1 MEYAMRTAPFLPPLI
16 YVVRNIGDSKMEELT
31 QRVGL
36 LEKTT
41 HQIQQDVAVLTAR
54 SENFATKADI
64 CTLRTE
70 LLGEMGKSEKR
81 TDCKFEKMA
90 LHFDDKLGKMAL
102 HFDDKLGKMAL
113 HFDDKLGKMAL
124 HFDDKL
130 EKMELRIDDKLEKME
145 LRIDDKLDKME
156 LRIDDKLDKMEQRI
170 DVKFERMD
178 EKFEKKFVRIDEKF
192 EKLNDRLTWSIM
204 VPAILA
210 VLAWFVKDLVVKI

>member
-16 YVVRNIGDSKMEELT
+16 YVVRNIGGSKMEELT

-54 SENFATKADI
+54 SENFATRADI
-64 CTLRTE
+64 CTLRSE
-70 LLGEMGKSEKR
+70 LLGEMGQSEKR
-81 TDCKFEKMA
+81 SDGKFDKMA
-90 LHFDDKLGKMAL
+90 LN
-102 HFDDKLGKMAL
+102 
-113 HFDDKLGKMAL
+113 FDDKLGKMAL

-130 EKMELRIDDKLEKME
+130 EKLEVRIDGKLDKMALHFDDKLEKLE
-145 LRIDDKLDKME
+145 VRIDDKLDKME

-192 EKLNDRLTWSIM
+192 EKLNVKFEKLNDRLTWSIM

-210 VLAWFVKDLVVKI
+210 VLAWFVKDLLVKV

>member
-64 CTLRTE
+64 GTLRTE
-70 LLGEMGKSEKR
+70 LLGEMGQSEKR
-81 TDCKFEKMA
+81 SDGKFEKMA
-90 LHFDDKLGKMAL
+90 LHFDDKLGGMAR
-102 HFDDKLGKMAL
+102 

-130 EKMELRIDDKLEKME
+130 EKL
-145 LRIDDKLDKME
+145 E

-170 DVKFERMD
+170 DLKFERMD
-178 EKFEKKFVRIDEKF
+178 EKFEKKFVRIDERFEKLNVKF

-210 VLAWFVKDLVVKI
+210 VLAWFVKDLLVKV

>member
-64 CTLRTE
+64 GTLRTE
-70 LLGEMGKSEKR
+70 LLGEMGQSEKR
-81 TDCKFEKMA
+81 TDGKFEKMA
-90 LHFDDKLGKMAL
+90 LHFDDKLE
-102 HFDDKLGKMAL
+102 
-113 HFDDKLGKMAL
+113 
-124 HFDDKL
+124 KL
-130 EKMELRIDDKLEKME
+130 EV
-145 LRIDDKLDKME
+145 
-156 LRIDDKLDKMEQRI
+156 RIDDKLDKMEQRI
-170 DVKFERMD
+170 DLKFERMD
-178 EKFEKKFVRIDEKF
+178 EKFEKKFVRIDDRFEKLNVKF

-210 VLAWFVKDLVVKI
+210 VLAWFVKDLLVKV

>member
-1 MEYAMRTAPFLPPLI
+1 
-16 YVVRNIGDSKMEELT
+16 MEELT

-64 CTLRTE
+64 GTLRTE
-70 LLGEMGKSEKR
+70 LLGEMGQSEKR
-81 TDCKFEKMA
+81 SDGKFEKMA
-90 LHFDDKLGKMAL
+90 LHFDDKLGGMAR
-102 HFDDKLGKMAL
+102 

-130 EKMELRIDDKLEKME
+130 EKL
-145 LRIDDKLDKME
+145 E

-170 DVKFERMD
+170 DLKFERMD
-178 EKFEKKFVRIDEKF
+178 EKFEKKFVRIDERFEKLNVKF

-210 VLAWFVKDLVVKI
+210 VLAWFVKDLLVKV

>member
-16 YVVRNIGDSKMEELT
+16 YVVRNIGDLKMEELT

-54 SENFATKADI
+54 SENFATRADI
-64 CTLRTE
+64 GTLRSE
-70 LLGEMGKSEKR
+70 LLGEMGQSEKR
-81 TDCKFEKMA
+81 TDGKFEKMA
-90 LHFDDKLGKMAL
+90 LHFDDKLGGMSR
-102 HFDDKLGKMAL
+102 HFDDKLGKI
-113 HFDDKLGKMAL
+113 AL

-130 EKMELRIDDKLEKME
+130 EKLEV
-145 LRIDDKLDKME
+145 RIDDKLDKME

-192 EKLNDRLTWSIM
+192 EKLNVKFEKLNDRLTWSIM

-210 VLAWFVKDLVVKI
+210 VLAWFVKDLLVKV

>member
-64 CTLRTE
+64 GTLRTE
-70 LLGEMGKSEKR
+70 LLGEMGLSEKR
-81 TDCKFEKMA
+81 TDGKFEKMA
-90 LHFDDKLGKMAL
+90 LHFDDKLE
-102 HFDDKLGKMAL
+102 
-113 HFDDKLGKMAL
+113 
-124 HFDDKL
+124 KL
-130 EKMELRIDDKLEKME
+130 EV
-145 LRIDDKLDKME
+145 RIDDKLDKMA
-156 LRIDDKLDKMEQRI
+156 QRI
-170 DVKFERMD
+170 DLKFARMD
-178 EKFEKKFVRIDEKF
+178 EKFEKKFVRIDEKFEKLNVKF

-210 VLAWFVKDLVVKI
+210 VLAWFVKDLLVKV

>member
-16 YVVRNIGDSKMEELT
+16 YVIRNIGDSKMEELT

-64 CTLRTE
+64 GTLRTE
-70 LLGEMGKSEKR
+70 LLGEMGQSEKR
-81 TDCKFEKMA
+81 TDGKFEKMA
-90 LHFDDKLGKMAL
+90 LHFDDKLE
-102 HFDDKLGKMAL
+102 
-113 HFDDKLGKMAL
+113 
-124 HFDDKL
+124 KL
-130 EKMELRIDDKLEKME
+130 EVRIDDKLEKLE
-145 LRIDDKLDKME
+145 V
-156 LRIDDKLDKMEQRI
+156 RIDDKLDKMEQRI
-170 DVKFERMD
+170 DLKFERMD
-178 EKFEKKFVRIDEKF
+178 EKFEKKFVRIDERFEKLNVKF

-210 VLAWFVKDLVVKI
+210 VLAWFVKDLLVKV

>member
-1 MEYAMRTAPFLPPLI
+1 
-16 YVVRNIGDSKMEELT
+16 MEELT

-64 CTLRTE
+64 GTLRTE
-70 LLGEMGKSEKR
+70 LLGEMGQSEKR

-90 LHFDDKLGKMAL
+90 LHFDDKLE
-102 HFDDKLGKMAL
+102 
-113 HFDDKLGKMAL
+113 
-124 HFDDKL
+124 KL
-130 EKMELRIDDKLEKME
+130 EV
-145 LRIDDKLDKME
+145 
-156 LRIDDKLDKMEQRI
+156 RIDDKLDKMEQRI

-178 EKFEKKFVRIDEKF
+178 EKFEKKFVRIDERFEKLNVKF

-210 VLAWFVKDLVVKI
+210 VLAWFVKDLLVKV

>member
-1 MEYAMRTAPFLPPLI
+1 MEYTMRTAPFLPPLI

-64 CTLRTE
+64 GTLRTE

-81 TDCKFEKMA
+81 TDGKFEKMA
-90 LHFDDKLGKMAL
+90 LHFDDKLGGMAR
-102 HFDDKLGKMAL
+102 HFDDKLGKMA
-113 HFDDKLGKMAL
+113 F

-130 EKMELRIDDKLEKME
+130 EKLEV
-145 LRIDDKLDKME
+145 RIDDKLDKME

-192 EKLNDRLTWSIM
+192 EKLNVKFEKLNDRLTWSIM

-210 VLAWFVKDLVVKI
+210 VLAWFVKDLLVKV

>member
-41 HQIQQDVAVLTAR
+41 HQIQQDVAVLTAQ

-64 CTLRTE
+64 GTLRTE
-70 LLGEMGKSEKR
+70 LLGEMGQSEKR
-81 TDCKFEKMA
+81 TDGKFEKMA
-90 LHFDDKLGKMAL
+90 LHFDDKLGGMAL
-102 HFDDKLGKMAL
+102 SFDDKLGKMAL

-130 EKMELRIDDKLEKME
+130 EKLEV
-145 LRIDDKLDKME
+145 
-156 LRIDDKLDKMEQRI
+156 RIDDKLDKMEQRI

-178 EKFEKKFVRIDEKF
+178 EKFEKKFVRIDERFEKLNVKF

-210 VLAWFVKDLVVKI
+210 VLAWFVKDLLVKV

>member
-1 MEYAMRTAPFLPPLI
+1 MEYAMRAAPFLPPLI
-16 YVVRNIGDSKMEELT
+16 YVVRNSEDSKMEELT
-31 QRVGL
+31 HRVGL

-64 CTLRTE
+64 GMLRTE
-70 LLGEMGKSEKR
+70 LLGEMGQSEKR
-81 TDCKFEKMA
+81 TEGKFEKMA
-90 LHFDDKLGKMAL
+90 LHFDDKLGGMAR
-102 HFDDKLGKMAL
+102 HFDDKLVKMAL

-130 EKMELRIDDKLEKME
+130 EKLEE
-145 LRIDDKLDKME
+145 RIDDKLDKME

-192 EKLNDRLTWSIM
+192 ENLNVKFEKLNDRLTWSIM

-210 VLAWFVKDLVVKI
+210 VLAWFVKDLLVKV

>member
-1 MEYAMRTAPFLPPLI
+1 MEYAMRAAPFLPPLI
-16 YVVRNIGDSKMEELT
+16 YVVRNIEDSKMEELT

-64 CTLRTE
+64 GTLRTE
-70 LLGEMGKSEKR
+70 LLGEMGQSEKR
-81 TDCKFEKMA
+81 TDGKFEKMA
-90 LHFDDKLGKMAL
+90 VHFDDKLGKMAL
-102 HFDDKLGKMAL
+102 HFDG
-113 HFDDKLGKMAL
+113 
-124 HFDDKL
+124 KL
-130 EKMELRIDDKLEKME
+130 EKLELRIDDKLEKLE

-192 EKLNDRLTWSIM
+192 EKLDVKFEKLNDRLTWSIM

-210 VLAWFVKDLVVKI
+210 VLAWFVKDLLVKV

>member
-64 CTLRTE
+64 GTLRTE
-70 LLGEMGKSEKR
+70 LLGEMGQSEKR
-81 TDCKFEKMA
+81 TDGKFEKMA
-90 LHFDDKLGKMAL
+90 LHFDDKLGGMAL
-102 HFDDKLGKMAL
+102 SFDDKLGKMAL

-130 EKMELRIDDKLEKME
+130 EKLEV
-145 LRIDDKLDKME
+145 
-156 LRIDDKLDKMEQRI
+156 RIDDKLDKMEQRI

-178 EKFEKKFVRIDEKF
+178 EKFEKKFVRIDERFEKLNVKF

-210 VLAWFVKDLVVKI
+210 VLAWFVKDLLVKV

>member
-1 MEYAMRTAPFLPPLI
+1 
-16 YVVRNIGDSKMEELT
+16 MEELT

-64 CTLRTE
+64 GTLRTE

-81 TDCKFEKMA
+81 TDCKFEKIA

-102 HFDDKLGKMAL
+102 HFDDKLGKMTL

-130 EKMELRIDDKLEKME
+130 EKLEVRIDDKLE
-145 LRIDDKLDKME
+145 KME

-210 VLAWFVKDLVVKI
+210 VLAWFVKDLVVKV

>member
-41 HQIQQDVAVLTAR
+41 HHIQQDVAVLTAR

-64 CTLRTE
+64 GNLRTE
-70 LLGEMGKSEKR
+70 LLGEMGRSEKR

-102 HFDDKLGKMAL
+102 HFDDKLE
-113 HFDDKLGKMAL
+113 
-124 HFDDKL
+124 KL
-130 EKMELRIDDKLEKME
+130 EVRIDDKLEKME
-145 LRIDDKLDKME
+145 LRIDDKLEKME

-178 EKFEKKFVRIDEKF
+178 EKFEKKFVRIDENFEKLNVKF

-210 VLAWFVKDLVVKI
+210 VLAWFVKDLLVKV